1 MDIEV
6 RALKAKDTFPMFTI
20 LSKIGLK
27 DLKESLTP
35 ERLKEIVSAFKQI
48 DQEDSQIDMASIVGA
63 NVLLE
68 VLEIIMRNLPLCEN
82 EIYAFL
88 ANLTNKTPEEIGN
101 LGMVEFAELILA
113 VLKREEFKDF
123 FTAVAKQ
130 FS

>member
-1 MDIEV
+1 MEI
-6 RALKAKDTFPMFTI
+6 RALKAKDMFPMFTI

-48 DQEDSQIDMASIVGA
+48 NQEDSQIDMASIVGA

-68 VLEIIMRNLPLCEN
+68 VLEIIMRNLPFCEN